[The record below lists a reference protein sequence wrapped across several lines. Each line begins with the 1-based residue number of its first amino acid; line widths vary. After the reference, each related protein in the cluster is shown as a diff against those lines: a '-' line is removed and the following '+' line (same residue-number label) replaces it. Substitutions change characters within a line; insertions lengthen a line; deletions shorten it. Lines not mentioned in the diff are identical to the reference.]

1 MDMVFYNKRN
11 RMEIL
16 EVTQVTPTFNSPKS
30 TTEFRLPLT
39 FSDIIWFKFP
49 PVERLFFYQFDEL
62 IPACFNSVILPKLK
76 RSLSLTLVHYLPL
89 AGNLKWPP
97 NEPKPIILYTP
108 NDGVS
113 LTVAHSDADFNI
125 LSSDGV
131 YDAAELH
138 PLKPDLVISDVS
150 ASAIALQVT
159 LFPNKGFCIGITAHH
174 AVLDGQTTTMFIKSW
189 AYICKQGNDEN
200 SPLPPELTPVFDRS
214 VLKGPDGLDM
224 LYLNQ
229 WLASSWSDSET
240 SKKSLKIMT
249 SAGGGGAASD
259 LVRATFEITREDF
272 KKLRERVL
280 SKLSDSAKEV
290 HLSTF
295 VLSFAYVATC
305 MMKAR
310 RDGDRKVAFAFTADC
325 RPRLNPPVSQNY
337 FGNCNRPKI
346 EVAKARDFLDE
357 NGFVF
362 AVQKTSGMVKAL
374 TERWVLEGMEKMLSY
389 CFDVLKEAS
398 ESKLQIISVAGS
410 PRFGVY
416 GIDFGWGKPQKVVVV
431 SIDKSGAISMAES
444 RDGSGGVEIGLALN
458 KHEMNNFSWL
468 FPRYV

>member
-1 MDMVFYNKRN
+1 MDMVFHNQRN

-16 EVTQVTPTFNSPKS
+16 EVTQVAPTSNSPES

-39 FSDIIWFKFP
+39 FCDIFWFKLP
-49 PVERLFFYQFDEL
+49 PVERLFFYQLDEL
-62 IPACFNSVILPKLK
+62 TPACFNSVILPKLK
-76 RSLSLTLVHYLPL
+76 RSLSLTLDHYLPL

-113 LTVAHSDADFNI
+113 LIVAHSDADFNI

-131 YDAAELH
+131 YDASELH
-138 PLKPDLVISDVS
+138 PLKPDLVTSDVS
-150 ASAIALQVT
+150 SSAIAVQLT

-189 AYICKQGNDEN
+189 AYICKQGNEEN
-200 SPLPPELTPVFDRS
+200 SPLPPELTPFFDRS
-214 VLKGPDGLDM
+214 VVKGPDGLDM

-229 WLASSWSDSET
+229 WLASSGSDSDT
-240 SKKSLKIMT
+240 SKKSLKITT
-249 SAGGGGAASD
+249 SAGGGAASD

-280 SKLSDSAKEV
+280 PKLSDSGKEV

-295 VLSFAYVATC
+295 VLSFAYVTTC
-305 MMKAR
+305 MVKAR
-310 RDGDRKVAFAFTADC
+310 GGDGDRKVAFAFTADC

-337 FGNCNRPKI
+337 FGNCNRPKF

-362 AVQKTSGMVKAL
+362 AVQKASGMVKAL
-374 TERWVLEGMEKMLSY
+374 MERWVLEGMEKILSD

-416 GIDFGWGKPQKVVVV
+416 GTDFGWGKPHKVVIV

-444 RDGSGGVEIGLALN
+444 RDGSGGVEIGLALH

-468 FPRYV
+468 FPRCV

>member
-1 MDMVFYNKRN
+1 
-11 RMEIL
+11 MEIL
-16 EVTQVTPTFNSPKS
+16 EVTQVTPTSNSPES

-39 FSDIIWFKFP
+39 FYDILWLKIP
-49 PVERLFFYQFDEL
+49 PVERLFFYQLDEL
-62 IPACFNSVILPKLK
+62 TPACFNSVILSKLK
-76 RSLSLTLVHYLPL
+76 RSLFLTLVHYLPL

-138 PLKPDLVISDVS
+138 PLKPDLVTSDVS
-150 ASAIALQVT
+150 ASVIAVQVT

-214 VLKGPDGLDM
+214 VVKGPDGLDM

-229 WLASSWSDSET
+229 WLASSWSDSDT
-240 SKKSLKIMT
+240 SKKSLKITT
-249 SAGGGGAASD
+249 SAGGAASD

-280 SKLSDSAKEV
+280 AKLSDSGKEV

-295 VLSFAYVATC
+295 VLSFAYVTTC
-305 MMKAR
+305 MVKAR
-310 RDGDRKVAFAFTADC
+310 GGDGDRKVAFAFIADC

-337 FGNCNRPKI
+337 FGNCNRPQI

-357 NGFVF
+357 NGLMF
-362 AVQKTSGMVKAL
+362 AVQKASGMVKAL
-374 TERWVLEGMEKMLSY
+374 MEKGVLEGMDKLFS
-389 CFDVLKEAS
+389 FALDILAD
-398 ESKLQIISVAGS
+398 SKLQFISVAGS

-416 GIDFGWGKPQKVVVV
+416 GVDFGWGKPHKVVIV
-431 SIDKSGAISMAES
+431 SIDKNGAISMAES

-458 KHEMNNFSWL
+458 KHEMNNFSRL